1 MINSLKNTKLFGGLH
16 DDALHQ
22 IATFSK
28 LITVMPDSPIIAE
41 EQNNSTDLFLLTKGR
56 VDVGKKFAPTD
67 TSKTIPLSSLDEELF
82 GEISWLTRRKRSA
95 VVKCIELSN
104 FLVIDGEKLRQYME
118 SHPEVGYVVLS
129 RIAELLSQRLINR
142 TEELRYHGIRDIY
155 RN

>member
-1 MINSLKNTKLFGGLH
+1 MINALKKTKLFAGLN

-28 LITVMPDSPIIAE
+28 MITVMPDAPIIAE
-41 EQNNSTDLFLLTKGR
+41 EQSNNTDLFLLISGR

-67 TSKTIPLSSLDEELF
+67 NSQTIPLSSLDEELF
-82 GEISWLTRRKRSA
+82 GEVSWLTKKKRSA

-118 SHPEVGYVVLS
+118 NNPDIGYVVLS

-142 TEELRYHGIRDIY
+142 TEELRYHGISDIY